1 MLRMA
6 CGMCLVVTLLAANGC
21 ATFNLTKSD
30 SAPPVAKVAEA
41 YPPVPMI
48 AVECHSASGKVKVEE
63 LPLEEG
69 MTVSEALEKT
79 KANKRF
85 RRAFVDVQR
94 THNGNTHKMPI
105 DFNNGN
111 NRVSHSTDYALHP
124 RDRVMVRED
133 SSTIVD
139 DLMQKVLGTS
149 PKRPR
154 RT

>member
-1 MLRMA
+1 MARIA
-6 CGMCLVVTLLAANGC
+6 CGMFLVVTLLAANGC
-21 ATFNLTKSD
+21 ATFHLTKAD
-30 SAPPVAKVAEA
+30 AVPTGEKVAQQ
-41 YPPVPMI
+41 YPPVPMV
-48 AVECHSASGKVKVEE
+48 AVECHSSNGKVKVEE

-69 MTVSEALEKT
+69 MTVGDALEKT

-85 RRAFVDVQR
+85 RRAVVDIQR

-111 NRVSHSTDYALHP
+111 NRVAHSTDYALHP
-124 RDRVMVRED
+124 RDRVLVTED